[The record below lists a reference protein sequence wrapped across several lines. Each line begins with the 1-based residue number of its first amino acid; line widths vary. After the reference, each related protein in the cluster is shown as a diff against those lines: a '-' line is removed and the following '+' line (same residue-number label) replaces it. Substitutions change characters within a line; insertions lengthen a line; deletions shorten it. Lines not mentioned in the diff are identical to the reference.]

1 MTPVKEIA
9 FSFDGRQPIPAHHW
23 HFLLKEPVLHT
34 MNIRNGNV
42 MLTFSVQERCCK
54 CIKRL
59 DMAQKL
65 NFFLNHLKLI
75 EEDGVGTD
83 SIANPAPCF
92 ASGCF
97 LLGDFAQPGWDHL
110 Q

>member
-1 MTPVKEIA
+1 
-9 FSFDGRQPIPAHHW
+9 
-23 HFLLKEPVLHT
+23 
-34 MNIRNGNV
+34 
-42 MLTFSVQERCCK
+42 
-54 CIKRL
+54 
-59 DMAQKL
+59 MAQKL

-97 LLGDFAQPGWDHL
+97 LLDDFAQPGWDHL